1 MRKRLLKSHHLR
13 NRKHSSMATNKEMK
27 TAVAQSSEGELNTHP
42 IRSCREAS
50 QKMGDLLFSVGGAEI
65 IVKTLIYFRDR
76 KAVLEVGRVEDNMNV
91 DKPNKKKSKER
102 RLNSVLTN
110 GLKNFLGMFHRPRVD
125 GDNGGGHQTLE
136 DQNVYDAIMAAIN
149 TKELTTAKLG
159 SMLSRELGISRRQMK
174 RGRALRE
181 DMEDKDKKNWVRRS
195 STVPKNAI
203 KLGEIERPAL
213 ASCQCYSISR

>member
-1 MRKRLLKSHHLR
+1 M
-13 NRKHSSMATNKEMK
+13 
-27 TAVAQSSEGELNTHP
+27 
-42 IRSCREAS
+42 
-50 QKMGDLLFSVGGAEI
+50 
-65 IVKTLIYFRDR
+65 
-76 KAVLEVGRVEDNMNV
+76 
-91 DKPNKKKSKER
+91 
-102 RLNSVLTN
+102 
-110 GLKNFLGMFHRPRVD
+110 
-125 GDNGGGHQTLE
+125 
-136 DQNVYDAIMAAIN
+136 YDAIMAAIN